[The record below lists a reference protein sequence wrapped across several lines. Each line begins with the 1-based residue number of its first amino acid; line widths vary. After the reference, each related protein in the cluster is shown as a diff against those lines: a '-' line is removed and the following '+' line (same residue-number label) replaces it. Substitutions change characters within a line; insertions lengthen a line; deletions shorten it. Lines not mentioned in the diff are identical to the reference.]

1 MTEKKLILRERTSA
15 SINVAAEYQ
24 AADTTEGLLFSQTAS
39 CVHTFKQQALV
50 AYNSFSQFLSEMDK
64 INQK

>member
-1 MTEKKLILRERTSA
+1 MLILRERTPA

-39 CVHTFKQQALV
+39 CVHTIKQQAPV
-50 AYNSFSQFLSEMDK
+50 A
-64 INQK
+64 